1 MKHIDEE
8 RLRKEQEKRAR
19 QARQARTAAR
29 RAAQRIRLDEAV
41 SWENYLAKQ
50 RRHTV
55 LLAERAERMRRIAPM
70 KQRKAARKGKPYDI
84 RELAIQLDTD

>member
-8 RLRKEQEKRAR
+8 RLRKEQEKR
-19 QARQARTAAR
+19 ARQARTAAR

-55 LLAERAERMRRIAPM
+55 LLAECAERMRRIAPM
-70 KQRKAARKGKPYDI
+70 KQRKAARKGKASDI
-84 RELAIQLDTD
+84 RELAI